1 MRPLRGVARPP
12 WVVGPRRRECRQRA
26 AGFGRSVWV
35 AGPQGNSCLQR
46 HQIWSVLVVFVL
58 ARVGVRLVLVLEPL
72 DERFTSTPREGCCAR
87 QTAPWQATVQ
97 VDLWLSELSLGWFG
111 VASMLIRMESEKL
124 RAAGANRKAA
134 WAKPK

>member
-1 MRPLRGVARPP
+1 M
-12 WVVGPRRRECRQRA
+12 CRQRA

-72 DERFTSTPREGCCAR
+72 AERFTSTPREGCCVR
-87 QTAPWQATVQ
+87 QTAPRQ
-97 VDLWLSELSLGWFG
+97 LSRWTCGS
-111 VASMLIRMESEKL
+111 AS
-124 RAAGANRKAA
+124 
-134 WAKPK
+134 